1 MSSTQI
7 EAQAPSGT
15 ILAFRPCRLPAP
27 SPTSRAPGWV
37 PDELGLFRAVLLAT
51 AVAAMMAGGAL
62 TLLAPAQ
69 QSCQGPPSG

>member
-1 MSSTQI
+1 MSPMQI

-15 ILAFRPCRLPAP
+15 ILAFRPCMLPPP
-27 SPTSRAPGWV
+27 SPTSPAPGWV

-62 TLLAPAQ
+62 TLLVPTQ
-69 QSCQGPPSG
+69 QLCHGPPFG